1 MKSGEKDVWFAP
13 FRKKEYIYRKRGGK
27 MTLDTYKLTSTE
39 EPSDE
44 LLSQL
49 MKEAFDDARKADAE
63 ATARYFA
70 ELKRAAARIR

>member
-1 MKSGEKDVWFAP
+1 MEWRHFMPES
-13 FRKKEYIYRKRGGK
+13 

-44 LLSQL
+44 LLAQL

-63 ATARYFA
+63 ATARYFD
-70 ELKRAAARIR
+70 ELKRAIATIR

>member
-1 MKSGEKDVWFAP
+1 
-13 FRKKEYIYRKRGGK
+13 

-63 ATARYFA
+63 NDNY
-70 ELKRAAARIR
+70 IQNPSP

>member
-1 MKSGEKDVWFAP
+1 
-13 FRKKEYIYRKRGGK
+13 

-70 ELKRAAARIR
+70 ELKRTAAKIR